1 MTDKWIEVQI
11 KTEPEL
17 EEIVTSILYDLGV
30 GGLAIEDPNDVD
42 FKMQNLDD
50 WDYIEPEE
58 LKKNYDSKIVIKG
71 YFPEN
76 DELPF
81 ILEEIRKKVEI
92 LPSYKL
98 GYSYGS
104 VSLSEVYEKDWAN
117 SWKKY
122 YHTTKIGE
130 NIVIKPSWEKYE
142 AKIGEN
148 IIELDPGMAFGTG
161 THETT
166 ILCVKELE
174 KYVNKDTIVL
184 DVGCGSGILSIVSA
198 KLGAK
203 EVFGIDIDSVAVNSS
218 ERNVKNNNVEDVV
231 DIKEGNLINVVNKK
245 YDVVVANILAEVILI
260 LNKDI
265 NKVMKEK
272 GVFIASGIIKDKEK
286 DVVKSLRENNLEI
299 IEINH
304 MEDWVSI
311 VSKIGEKNA

>member
-1 MTDKWIEVQI
+1 MTEKWIEVQI

-30 GGLAIEDPNDVD
+30 GGLAIEDANDVD
-42 FKMQNLDD
+42 FKMKNLDD

-58 LKKNYDSKIVIKG
+58 LKKNYDSKLIIKG

-76 DELPF
+76 DELPTV
-81 ILEEIRKKVEI
+81 LEEIRKKIEI
-92 LPSYKL
+92 LPSYQL
-98 GYSYGS
+98 GYSYGT

-130 NIVIKPSWEKYE
+130 NIVIKPSWEDYE
-142 AKIGEN
+142 AKEREN

-166 ILCVKELE
+166 ILCVRELE
-174 KYVNKDTIVL
+174 KYVNENTKVV

-203 EVFGIDIDSVAVNSS
+203 EVLGIDIDSVAVKSS
-218 ERNVKNNNVEDVV
+218 NRNVKKNNVETIVE
-231 DIKEGNLINVVNKK
+231 IKEGNLINVVEKK
-245 YDVVVANILAEVILI
+245 YDVVVANILAEIILI

-265 NKVMKEK
+265 KEVMKK
-272 GVFIASGIIKDKEK
+272 DGVFIASGIIKDKEI
-286 DVVKSLRENNLEI
+286 DVVNSLKENNLEI

-304 MEDWVSI
+304 MKDWVSI
-311 VSKIGEKNA
+311 VSKIGD